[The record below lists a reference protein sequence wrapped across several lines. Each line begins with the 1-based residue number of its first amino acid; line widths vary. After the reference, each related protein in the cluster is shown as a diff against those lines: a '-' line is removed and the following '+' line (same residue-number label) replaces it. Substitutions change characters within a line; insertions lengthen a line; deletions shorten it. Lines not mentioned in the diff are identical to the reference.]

1 MIASTEQTGSL
12 NEPHDIAESD
22 IDEGFGARLTI
33 DLQALADNW
42 RRMREHSS
50 PARCAAVIKADG
62 YGLGAEPVATSLYDA
77 GCRDFFVATAREGAV
92 VRQHAPDAR
101 IFVMNCILPGI
112 EETCRV
118 AELVPVLAS
127 MEHVALWTQ
136 ACIANGEHP
145 CALQVDTGM
154 NRLGLSIDEAMA
166 LADDVTRPSGFA
178 PVLVMSHLAC
188 ADEPE
193 HPLNG
198 QQLAAFRNIAEAFG
212 GVEASLANSAG
223 VMLGGSYLFDLTRP
237 GIALFGGAVG
247 DHVRPLTDPVVTA
260 EARIITVRE
269 AKRGETVSY
278 GGTMTLRRDSR
289 IAVCSIGYADGYMR
303 ALSGT
308 GVTLRGHHA
317 EGGHGFACGQKLPVL
332 GRVTMDMT
340 AFDITDLPEGSLK
353 AGDFIELFGKNVP
366 LDDVA
371 ATAGTI
377 GYELLTLLGSRYR
390 RHYLPA
396 RKSG

>member
-1 MIASTEQTGSL
+1 M
-12 NEPHDIAESD
+12 NEPHDSTEFD

-33 DLQALADNW
+33 DLQALVDNW
-42 RRMREHSS
+42 RKMRALSS

-62 YGLGAEPVATSLYDA
+62 YGLGAEPVATSLYGA
-77 GCRDFFVATAREGAV
+77 GCRDFFVATAREGAF

-101 IFVMNCILPGI
+101 IYVMNCILPGI

-154 NRLGLSIDEAMA
+154 NRLGLSTGEAMA
-166 LADDVTRPSGFA
+166 LADDVTRPQGFS
-178 PVLVMSHLAC
+178 PVLIMSHLAC

-198 QQLAAFRNIAEAFG
+198 QQLEAFQNVVAAFDGI
-212 GVEASLANSAG
+212 EASLCNSAG
-223 VMLGGSYLFDLTRP
+223 VMLGGDYLFDLARP

-247 DHVRPLTDPVVTA
+247 DHVRPVTQPVVTA

-269 AKRGETVSY
+269 AKHGETVSY

-303 ALSGT
+303 SLSGT
-308 GVTLRGHHA
+308 GVTLRGHHP
-317 EGGHGFACGQKLPVL
+317 EGGHGFAHGQKLPIL

-340 AFDITDLPEGSLK
+340 AFDITDLADGSLK
-353 AGDFIELFGKNVP
+353 SGDFIELFGPNVA

-377 GYELLTLLGSRYR
+377 GYELLTLLGRRYR

-396 RKSG
+396 RTDG